1 MDINVNVNVKFEE
14 TPALIN
20 CFSAFSTALQATVG
34 ALAVATT
41 THTATE
47 DTASAKGSRKNSK
60 AAKVIPA
67 TDATT
72 ESVPVV
78 KDERV
83 SAPVVKAEQTAAAA
97 PAPDKEEEKV
107 LTMDD
112 VKAACM
118 DFIKKNPDKKA
129 KLAECFQKVGST
141 KLSDTPAEKYA
152 ELIELVKGL

>member
-41 THTATE
+41 TTHTA
-47 DTASAKGSRKNSK
+47 
-60 AAKVIPA
+60 
-67 TDATT
+67 T

-78 KDERV
+78 KDESV

>member
-1 MDINVNVNVKFEE
+1 MDINLNVNVKFEE

-34 ALAVATT
+34 ALAGA
-41 THTATE
+41 TATSHSVAE
-47 DTASAKGSRKNSK
+47 DTAPTKSSRKNSK
-60 AAKVIPA
+60 AAKTIPA
-67 TDATT
+67 TEAAT

-78 KDERV
+78 KDGSV
-83 SAPVVKAEQTAAAA
+83 SAPSVKAEQTAAAA
-97 PAPDKEEEKV
+97 PAPDKEVEKA

-129 KLAECFQKVGST
+129 KLAECFQKVGGT
-141 KLSDTPAEKYA
+141 KLSDTLLKNM
-152 ELIELVKGL
+152 LN

>member
-41 THTATE
+41 TTHTATE
-47 DTASAKGSRKNSK
+47 DNAPAKGSRKNSK
-60 AAKVIPA
+60 VAKVIPA
-67 TDATT
+67 T

-78 KDERV
+78 KDESV
-83 SAPVVKAEQTAAAA
+83 SAPAVKAEQTAAAA
-97 PAPDKEEEKV
+97 PAPNKEVEKV

-129 KLAECFQKVGST
+129 KLAECFQKVGGT
-141 KLSDTPAEKYA
+141 KLSDIPAEKYA